1 MSKYSCSECSASNIK
16 LWRESHSIPILKCA
30 KCLGADN
37 IDEDG
42 KVQSKLFNFKTDQI
56 GSYVPAVP
64 YKDDPEAFYAYT
76 AVPDDSVKWW
86 ISLPSKS
93 EEFNWSILSLIN
105 KHEAI
110 TSK

>member
-1 MSKYSCSECSASNIK
+1 
-16 LWRESHSIPILKCA
+16 
-30 KCLGADN
+30 
-37 IDEDG
+37 
-42 KVQSKLFNFKTDQI
+42 
-56 GSYVPAVP
+56 VPAVP

-86 ISLPSKS
+86 RNLPSKS